1 MIGIYK
7 ITSPSGKIY
16 IGSSINIEK
25 RLKYYKS
32 LNCKKQIKLYNS
44 LKKYGYEFHKIE
56 IIEECSKDNLYQREF
71 YYGHFFNVLNEKGLN
86 SILPKLNSCKI
97 GVSDETKLK
106 MSNSKIGIKNTF
118 YGKTHTKETI
128 EKIKNF
134 QTGRKHTIEHRNK
147 VSMNN
152 AKNKSKI
159 ILDLSNGVFYSS
171 AKELSDLYE
180 IKHSTLRSILNG
192 TNRNKTSFIYC

>member
-25 RLKYYKS
+25 RIKYYKS
-32 LNCKKQIKLYNS
+32 LNCKGQTKLYNS
-44 LKKYGYEFHKIE
+44 IQKYGWENHLFEVIC
-56 IIEECSKDNLYQREF
+56 ECTKDLLYIKERHYGEF
-71 YYGHFFNVLNEKGLN
+71 YEVLGTQGLN
-86 SILPKLNSCKI
+86 LILPKNGQEKV
-97 GVSDETKLK
+97 GVSEFTRIK
-106 MSNSKIGIKNTF
+106 MSNSKLGSKNTF
-118 YGKTHTKETI
+118 YGKTHTNETK

-152 AKNKSKI
+152 AKNKAKI

-171 AKELSDLYE
+171 AKELSDLYG

-192 TNRNKTSFIYC
+192 TNRNRTSFIYC